1 VSPIPARLCAV
12 AVILFAFVGSL
23 GAGERTGRK
32 TLVDDWEDGRVIV
45 RRTLYSLV
53 FDERARFMPFF
64 KRHDRV
70 AGLTVATPTAAYY
83 QFDARREYEDP
94 IVSRDPDGVL
104 VALRDRYRRSAHL
117 EMASVQEVEGV
128 MLVRYEPG
136 AELVVSNLH
145 VDRDRVRVD
154 LRRPDE
160 RGTATTLT
168 VQWPAPFSGEL
179 LELPLVE
186 QVLERYIQRR

>member
-1 VSPIPARLCAV
+1 
-12 AVILFAFVGSL
+12 
-23 GAGERTGRK
+23 
-32 TLVDDWEDGRVIV
+32 
-45 RRTLYSLV
+45 
-53 FDERARFMPFF
+53 
-64 KRHDRV
+64 
-70 AGLTVATPTAAYY
+70 
-83 QFDARREYEDP
+83 
-94 IVSRDPDGVL
+94 
-104 VALRDRYRRSAHL
+104 
-117 EMASVQEVEGV
+117 MASVQEVEGV

-136 AELVVSNLH
+136 AELVVSDLH